1 MTSACKEKAVTNPK
15 KPIGHQ
21 WKKNPQTEVVDD
33 KNRANAVIIVAK
45 G

>member
-1 MTSACKEKAVTNPK
+1 MTSAYKEKAVTNPN

-21 WKKNPQTEVVDD
+21 WKKNTQAEVVDD